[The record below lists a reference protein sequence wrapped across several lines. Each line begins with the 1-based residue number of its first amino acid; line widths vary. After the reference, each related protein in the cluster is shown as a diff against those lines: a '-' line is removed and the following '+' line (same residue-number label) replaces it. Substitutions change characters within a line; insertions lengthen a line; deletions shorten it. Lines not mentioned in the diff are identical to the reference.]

1 MVRFLSFKDS
11 LFGTPSAQNFVCA
24 LHPKRSRGAWTTNI
38 CLLRLLF
45 VLVFEW
51 PVYHYDSRR

>member
-11 LFGTPSAQNFVCA
+11 LFGTPSAHNFVRA

-38 CLLRLLF
+38 CLLRFLF
-45 VLVFEW
+45 LLVFEW